1 MKSTFLQIVITIVI
15 LIASFYL
22 IDSFALNV
30 EEKI

>member
-1 MKSTFLQIVITIVI
+1 MKSTFLQIVITIVT

-30 EEKI
+30 EEKV